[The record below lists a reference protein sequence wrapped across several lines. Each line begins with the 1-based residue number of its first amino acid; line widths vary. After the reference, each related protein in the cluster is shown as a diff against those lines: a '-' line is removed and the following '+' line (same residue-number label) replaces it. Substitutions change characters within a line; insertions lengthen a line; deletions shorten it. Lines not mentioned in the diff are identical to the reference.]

1 MITKKNYMIMEELFV
16 FKSRFIKFITVALLV
31 ALVAALTLTGCSSN
45 STKTDSSAVA
55 SPATPKKI
63 IIGTGNAFKP
73 YCYLDDKGNPIGYEY
88 EVLTEVNKRLPQYK
102 FEFQTMEF
110 KNVLL
115 SLGDGKVDIGAHQ
128 FEKNPDREQKYLF
141 SQESY
146 TTFILRIAV
155 KKDRTDI
162 SSLKD
167 LEGKT
172 VQVGE
177 GSNDAYVVEKYNKEN
192 GNKIKLVYTAATDP
206 VMTIKN
212 LEDGRIDAF
221 ISIKR
226 IVDSYNQTYGD
237 KLKTVG
243 DPIASSSTYYLFRK
257 QDTQLQADIDKTIK
271 AMKADGTL
279 SKISIKV
286 LGGDYTTTD

>member
-1 MITKKNYMIMEELFV
+1 VITKKNYMIMEELFV